1 MGIDDECC
9 DFQFEW
15 IRRLWEE
22 AVWKMKSEY
31 KVNESFNDIPKD
43 VQYSWRDKFWYFD
56 TAKWTNK
63 IDNRS
68 LPGTFYNSEFC
79 RIFEFNSYE
88 IVDDM
93 MDYIMKTCPKL
104 TKKKRSVLED
114 FLAKSQM
121 NDLMVDTSKISP
133 DLKISALETS
143 LYTTNERINKLEK
156 LLNERL
162 DELELFDSANFTK
175 HENLIE
181 GLKQQNL
188 DIQEVLNNHKQV
200 LEKLNFKNV

>member
-1 MGIDDECC
+1 MGIDDMCC
-9 DFQFEW
+9 DFTFEW

-43 VQYSWRDKFWYFD
+43 VQYSWRDKFWYYD

-79 RIFEFNSYE
+79 SIFEFNSYE

-104 TKKKRSVLED
+104 KKKKRNVIDD
-114 FLAKSQM
+114 FLDKSHI
-121 NDLMVDTSKISP
+121 NDLMVDDLKISP

-156 LLNERL
+156 LLNERI

-175 HENLIE
+175 HENLIDE
-181 GLKQQNL
+181 LTQKIHE
-188 DIQEVLNNHKQV
+188 IQRVLNNHKQV
-200 LEKLNFKNV
+200 LEKLNSVS

>member
-1 MGIDDECC
+1 MGIDDMCC
-9 DFQFEW
+9 DFTFEW

-31 KVNESFNDIPKD
+31 KVNESFDDIPKD
-43 VQYSWRDKFWYFD
+43 VQYSWRDKFWFFD

-63 IDNRS
+63 IDHRS

-121 NDLMVDTSKISP
+121 NDLMVDTSNVKPSLQIP
-133 DLKISALETS
+133 ALEVS
-143 LYTTNERINKLEK
+143 IHLTNERINKLEK
-156 LLNERL
+156 LINERL

-175 HENLIE
+175 HENLIDE
-181 GLKQQNL
+181 LTQKIH

-200 LEKLNFKNV
+200 LEKLNSLR

>member
-1 MGIDDECC
+1 MCC
-9 DFQFEW
+9 DFTFEW

-22 AVWKMKSEY
+22 AVWKMNSDYE
-31 KVNESFNDIPKD
+31 VNESFNDIPED
-43 VQYSWRDKFWYFD
+43 VQYLWHDKFWFFD

-104 TKKKRSVLED
+104 TKKKRSVLDDLMTESRIP
-114 FLAKSQM
+114 K
-121 NDLMVDTSKISP
+121 LMVDDSKISP

-156 LLNERL
+156 LLNERI

-188 DIQEVLNNHKQV
+188 DIQEVLNNHKQA
-200 LEKLNFKNV
+200 LEKLNSLR

>member
-1 MGIDDECC
+1 MGIDDMCC
-9 DFQFEW
+9 DFTFEW

-22 AVWKMKSEY
+22 AVWKMKSDYE
-31 KVNESFNDIPKD
+31 VNESFNDIPKD
-43 VQYSWRDKFWYFD
+43 VQYSWRDKFWFFD

-68 LPGTFYNSEFC
+68 LPGTFYNSEFR

-104 TKKKRSVLED
+104 KKKKRSVLED

-121 NDLMVDTSKISP
+121 NDLMVDTSNVKPNGNIP
-133 DLKISALETS
+133 ALEIS
-143 LYTTNERINKLEK
+143 IHTTNERIDKLEK
-156 LLNERL
+156 LINERM

-175 HENLIE
+175 HENLIDE
-181 GLKQQNL
+181 LTQKIHE
-188 DIQEVLNNHKQV
+188 IQRVLNNHKQV
-200 LEKLNFKNV
+200 LEKLNSVR

>member
-1 MGIDDECC
+1 MGVDDACC

-15 IRRLWEE
+15 IRRLWDES
-22 AVWKMKSEY
+22 VWKMKSDYE
-31 KVNESFNDIPKD
+31 VNESFDDIPEDIK
-43 VQYSWRDKFWYFD
+43 YSWRDKFWYFD

-68 LPGTFYNSEFC
+68 LPGTRYNSEFC
-79 RIFEFNSYE
+79 RVFEFNSYE

-104 TKKKRSVLED
+104 TKKKRNVI
-114 FLAKSQM
+114 
-121 NDLMVDTSKISP
+121 NDLMTESRIPKLMVDTSNVKPNVNIP
-133 DLKISALETS
+133 ALEILIHS
-143 LYTTNERINKLEK
+143 TNERIDRLEK
-156 LLNERL
+156 LLNERI

-200 LEKLNFKNV
+200 LEKLNSLR

>member
-1 MGIDDECC
+1 MGIDDECA
-9 DFQFEW
+9 DFGYEW
-15 IRRLWEE
+15 IRRLWRI
-22 AVWKMKSEY
+22 AAWKMK
-31 KVNESFNDIPKD
+31 NDYDVDELFDNIPED
-43 VQYSWRDKFWYFD
+43 MLYSWQHKFWYFD
-56 TAKWTNK
+56 TAHWTTK

-68 LPGTFYNSEFC
+68 LPGTRYNSELKC
-79 RIFEFNSYE
+79 IFEFNSYE

-121 NDLMVDTSKISP
+121 NDLMVDTSNVKPNGNIP
-133 DLKISALETS
+133 ALEIS
-143 LYTTNERINKLEK
+143 IHTTNERIDRLEK
-156 LLNERL
+156 LINERI

-200 LEKLNFKNV
+200 LEKLNSLR

>member
-1 MGIDDECC
+1 MGVDDMCC
-9 DFQFEW
+9 DFSNEW

-22 AVWKMKSEY
+22 SVWKMKSDY
-31 KVNESFNDIPKD
+31 KVNESFDDIPED
-43 VQYSWRDKFWYFD
+43 IQDSWHDKFWFFD

-63 IDNRS
+63 IDHRS

-121 NDLMVDTSKISP
+121 NDLMVDTSNVKPNGNIP
-133 DLKISALETS
+133 ALEIS
-143 LYTTNERINKLEK
+143 IHTTNERISKLEK
-156 LLNERL
+156 LINERL

-175 HENLIE
+175 HENINE

-200 LEKLNFKNV
+200 LEKLNSLR